1 MFVSTQSDTQS
12 LLSFFFILSIHWI
25 CYNIISVLYFGFFW
39 PGVMW
44 DLRSPARDRAY
55 KPCVGRQSLNHW
67 TAKEAPTVF
76 SWMNEWMKSVT
87 EPRSFESSAQFPERR
102 NCWKQRE
109 DGNAKK
115 EREAKIYV
123 FMWEKQGQA
132 AGALRYG
139 RMPALC
145 PGLLVPAGAG
155 SAAHVRLQPYLCR
168 W

>member
-1 MFVSTQSDTQS
+1 MLGCSYKLTNLSLPPDTKVLQVQWQSS
-12 LLSFFFILSIHWI
+12 LHVCLHRIWHTITSFFFFILSIHWI

-44 DLRSPARDRAY
+44 DLRSPTSPTRDRAC

-87 EPRSFESSAQFPERR
+87 EPRSFESSSAQFPKRR
-102 NCWKQRE
+102 DYWKQRD

-115 EREAKIYV
+115 EREA
-123 FMWEKQGQA
+123 
-132 AGALRYG
+132 
-139 RMPALC
+139 
-145 PGLLVPAGAG
+145 
-155 SAAHVRLQPYLCR
+155 
-168 W
+168 